1 MFQGVR
7 NLAKKIDDE
16 KRKENILRE
25 IDDIFDEAKKAVSVK
40 LADPHYTG
48 SMALRTFIDVSN
60 LQLHWGEEERRKR
73 YTKIGSKMNVIYNRI
88 WKP

>member
-25 IDDIFDEAKKAVSVK
+25 IDDIFDEAKKVVSVK
-40 LADPHYTG
+40 LA
-48 SMALRTFIDVSN
+48 S
-60 LQLHWGEEERRKR
+60 
-73 YTKIGSKMNVIYNRI
+73 
-88 WKP
+88 